1 MSKCACSSVE
11 PSKNQRHS
19 RRRSSERPRLLD
31 DRELLC
37 DEGEGNLSHITPP
50 MVNDQGMSSIG
61 DCAELGDGG
70 IVLLHLVSSRD
81 DHQRDRMVLLARNEQ
96 EGATLGGLCVDPVF
110 RPRVEVGGRRLEDC
124 RAGTRERG
132 TLA

>member
-1 MSKCACSSVE
+1 MLVLLKWLYDTEKTVFCSI
-11 PSKNQRHS
+11 R
-19 RRRSSERPRLLD
+19 RRRSSEMPRFLA

-70 IVLLHLVSSRD
+70 ILLLQMVSSQDDPHRD
-81 DHQRDRMVLLARNEQ
+81 PMVLLAPNAQ
-96 EGATLGGLCVDPVF
+96 EWATLWGLGVDLVFPPGGA
-110 RPRVEVGGRRLEDC
+110 VGGRS
-124 RAGTRERG
+124 
-132 TLA
+132 LADGP

>member
-1 MSKCACSSVE
+1 MWVLLKWLYDTEKTVFCSI
-11 PSKNQRHS
+11 R
-19 RRRSSERPRLLD
+19 RRRSSEMPRFLA

-70 IVLLHLVSSRD
+70 IVLLQLVSSRD
-81 DHQRDRMVLLARNEQ
+81 HRQPDRMVLLARNEQ
-96 EGATLGGLCVDPVF
+96 EGATLGGLGVGLVF
-110 RPRVEVGGRRLEDC
+110 LPRVEGGGRRLED
-124 RAGTRERG
+124 
-132 TLA
+132 L

>member
-1 MSKCACSSVE
+1 MLFLLKWLYDTEKTVFCSI
-11 PSKNQRHS
+11 R
-19 RRRSSERPRLLD
+19 RRRSSERPRFLA

-70 IVLLHLVSSRD
+70 IVLLQLVSIRED
-81 DHQRDRMVLLARNEQ
+81 RQRDPMVFLARNEQ
-96 EGATLGGLCVDPVF
+96 EGATLGVF
-110 RPRVEVGGRRLEDC
+110 CGDLGFCHGG
-124 RAGTRERG
+124 
-132 TLA
+132 

>member
-1 MSKCACSSVE
+1 MLFLLKWLYHTEKTVFCSI
-11 PSKNQRHS
+11 R
-19 RRRSSERPRLLD
+19 RRRSSERPRFLA

-70 IVLLHLVSSRD
+70 VVFLHPVSSRGRRPPGRIVLLPP
-81 DHQRDRMVLLARNEQ
+81 NEAKR
-96 EGATLGGLCVDPVF
+96 ATLGGLVVDLVL
-110 RPRVEVGGRRLEDC
+110 RSGGEGGGPPL
-124 RAGTRERG
+124 ANHPSAIRG
-132 TLA
+132 

>member
-1 MSKCACSSVE
+1 MWVLLKWLYDTEKTVFCSI
-11 PSKNQRHS
+11 R
-19 RRRSSERPRLLD
+19 RRRSSEMPRFLA

-70 IVLLHLVSSRD
+70 VVLLQLGRSPD
-81 DHQRDRMVLLARNEQ
+81 DRQRDRIDLVARHEQ
-96 EGATLGGLCVDPVF
+96 ELGTLGGRCVGLRF
-110 RPRVEVGGRRLEDC
+110 R
-124 RAGTRERG
+124 RG
-132 TLA
+132 V

>member
-11 PSKNQRHS
+11 PGKNQRHS
-19 RRRSSERPRLLD
+19 RRRSSERPRLLA

-70 IVLLHLVSSRD
+70 VVLVPLVSSRG
-81 DHQRDRMVLLARNEQ
+81 DRPRERIGLLARNE
-96 EGATLGGLCVDPVF
+96 E
-110 RPRVEVGGRRLEDC
+110 EVG
-124 RAGTRERG
+124 
-132 TLA
+132 

>member
-1 MSKCACSSVE
+1 MLVLLKWLYDTEKTVFCSI
-11 PSKNQRHS
+11 R
-19 RRRSSERPRLLD
+19 RRRSSEMPRFLA

-70 IVLLHLVSSRD
+70 IVVLQLVSSRD
-81 DHQRDRMVLLARNEQ
+81 DRQPGRMVLLARNGQ
-96 EGATLGGLCVDPVF
+96 EWAPLGGFGVELVF
-110 RPRVEVGGRRLEDC
+110 RSGGQVGVRRPEGC
-124 RAGTRERG
+124 RAG
-132 TLA
+132 A